1 MDVAVEFTGSAFRHG
16 MSEADIRHALKTMIN
31 DVSMQEF
38 PEKYGVIG
46 FDRAG
51 NPIEIMYN
59 PIDDEHILI
68 FHAMKLRES
77 FKKQLGL

>member
-1 MDVAVEFTGSAFRHG
+1 MDVAIEFTRSAFRHG
-16 MSEADIRHALKTMIN
+16 VSEADIRHAFKTRIN
-31 DVSMQEF
+31 DVAMQEF

-51 NPIEIMYN
+51 NPLEVMYN
-59 PIDDEHILI
+59 QIDDEHILV

-77 FKKQLGL
+77 FKKQLEL

>member
-1 MDVAVEFTGSAFRHG
+1 MDVIVEFTESAFRHG
-16 MSEADIRHALKTMIN
+16 ISEADIRHALKTRIYAAM
-31 DVSMQEF
+31 MQEF

-51 NPIEIMYN
+51 NPLEVMYN
-59 PIDDEHILI
+59 PVDDDHILI

-77 FKKQLGL
+77 FKRQLEL

>member
-1 MDVAVEFTGSAFRHG
+1 MDVVIEFTGSAFRHG
-16 MSEADIRHALKTMIN
+16 VSEADIRHALKSKIHAAI
-31 DVSMQEF
+31 MQEF

-51 NPIEIMYN
+51 NPIEVMYN
-59 PIDDEHILI
+59 LIDDEHILI

-77 FKKQLGL
+77 FKRQLGL

>member
-1 MDVAVEFTGSAFRHG
+1 MDVAIEFTRSAFRHG
-16 MSEADIRHALKTMIN
+16 ISEVDIRHALKTKIFAAT
-31 DVSMQEF
+31 MQEL

-59 PIDDEHILI
+59 TIDDEHILI

>member
-1 MDVAVEFTGSAFRHG
+1 MDVAIEFTGSAFRHG
-16 MSEADIRHALKTMIN
+16 VSEADIRHALKTKIHAAT
-31 DVSMQEF
+31 MQEF

-51 NPIEIMYN
+51 NPIELMYN

-77 FKKQLGL
+77 FKKQLEL